1 MLLDVLRDS
10 LLPILGLTFMHL
22 LLISWILEF
31 IFYTSSLVSTFFFS
45 WRMDEEKGFKESL
58 VVKLSLVLAGLIL
71 IWLTLVGE
79 RLGVGSETRYF
90 IYESIRQ
97 GNKFIM

>member
-1 MLLDVLRDS
+1 
-10 LLPILGLTFMHL
+10 
-22 LLISWILEF
+22 
-31 IFYTSSLVSTFFFS
+31 
-45 WRMDEEKGFKESL
+45 MDEEKGFKESL